1 MDRYKEL
8 LDLAFELEGL
18 VRLRLEREKDEALE
32 DLISDKVRAICSV
45 SGLDCREMRNE
56 AAEACVGDDGTADVT
71 AGSDEMFYSLPD
83 ECDRGG
89 ISGLF

>member
-32 DLISDKVRAICSV
+32 DLISDKVRAICYV
-45 SGLDCREMRNE
+45 SGLDCREMRNG
-56 AAEACVGDDGTADVT
+56 AAEACVGDDGTADEIGRAHV
-71 AGSDEMFYSLPD
+71 
-83 ECDRGG
+83 
-89 ISGLF
+89 

>member
-32 DLISDKVRAICSV
+32 DLYRIR
-45 SGLDCREMRNE
+45 
-56 AAEACVGDDGTADVT
+56 
-71 AGSDEMFYSLPD
+71 
-83 ECDRGG
+83 
-89 ISGLF
+89 